1 MGADTGGETGAGA
14 AMRTGA
20 GMGAGAGTGAAAAWR
35 EPEPRRADSAADAA
49 TGATA
54 AAAANTAAVWERMAG
69 PLRHL
74 HSTVLR
80 RGFGRPLLSDGGPER
95 EGEPARGRS
104 GGGCRALD
112 RLRSSSNEGAGAA
125 SVQACRRQTGRRPLP
140 VGRLAPQ
147 APCIHHL
154 QSKLAFKLC
163 NFRGLARTHTQN
175 IEL

>member
-1 MGADTGGETGAGA
+1 MGAGTGGDTGAGA
-14 AMRTGA
+14 AMHTGA

-35 EPEPRRADSAADAA
+35 EPEPSRADSAADAA

-54 AAAANTAAVWERMAG
+54 ATAADAAAVWERMAG

-74 HSTVLR
+74 HSAVLR

-112 RLRSSSNEGAGAA
+112 RFAEFIKLQTRVRAPPRYKRVGARRVDLYPSVVSLLRLL
-125 SVQACRRQTGRRPLP
+125 VVYTVL
-140 VGRLAPQ
+140 
-147 APCIHHL
+147 
-154 QSKLAFKLC
+154 
-163 NFRGLARTHTQN
+163 
-175 IEL
+175 

>member
-1 MGADTGGETGAGA
+1 
-14 AMRTGA
+14 
-20 GMGAGAGTGAAAAWR
+20 MGAGAGTGAAAAWR

-54 AAAANTAAVWERMAG
+54 AAAADAAAVWERMAG

-74 HSTVLR
+74 HSAVLR

-112 RLRSSSNEGAGAA
+112 RFEVAEFIKRGCGRRLGTSVSAPDGSTTSTRRSSRSLG
-125 SVQACRRQTGRRPLP
+125 SL
-140 VGRLAPQ
+140 
-147 APCIHHL
+147 
-154 QSKLAFKLC
+154 
-163 NFRGLARTHTQN
+163 
-175 IEL
+175 

>member
-1 MGADTGGETGAGA
+1 MC
-14 AMRTGA
+14 TGA

-54 AAAANTAAVWERMAG
+54 DAAAVWERMAG

-95 EGEPARGRS
+95 ERESPRAGAVEVG
-104 GGGCRALD
+104 RALQTGYGVATPFGMPTLGTSVSAPD
-112 RLRSSSNEGAGAA
+112 GSTTYTRRSSGSSE
-125 SVQACRRQTGRRPLP
+125 
-140 VGRLAPQ
+140 
-147 APCIHHL
+147 APCSFTVFIIGNCDENNARAPRATRGHTRVH
-154 QSKLAFKLC
+154 APHTRLC
-163 NFRGLARTHTQN
+163 L
-175 IEL
+175 